1 MRGERLRILLL
12 RCFQEIWNDG
22 ITAYVFGNILFRVIS
37 THLSAVID
45 VLLEDVTQNIRVD
58 ISARG
63 RHTCI
68 QMPAPF
74 IEELK
79 KRNESL
85 VFYVYVG
92 VFSLNLVKVEH
103 ASIKVRDTTIHVLK
117 RSFMLG
123 RIEPIPE

>member
-1 MRGERLRILLL
+1 
-12 RCFQEIWNDG
+12 
-22 ITAYVFGNILFRVIS
+22 
-37 THLSAVID
+37 
-45 VLLEDVTQNIRVD
+45 
-58 ISARG
+58 
-63 RHTCI
+63 
-68 QMPAPF
+68 MPAPF

-103 ASIKVRDTTIHVLK
+103 AAIKVRDTTIHVLK